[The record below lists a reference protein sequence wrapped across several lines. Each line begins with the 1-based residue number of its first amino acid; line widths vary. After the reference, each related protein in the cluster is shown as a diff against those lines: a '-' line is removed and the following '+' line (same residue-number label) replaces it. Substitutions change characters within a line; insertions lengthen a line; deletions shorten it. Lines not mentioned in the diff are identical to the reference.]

1 MPKIRTSKPRAAEE
15 ECVNFTAVP
24 LGQPQKTPFI
34 DHDIHSCWAQIWP
47 HNLSQHSPLSSHN
60 HNWHKKWK
68 LFAILVLPG
77 WHSRNQFLNE
87 LMIRIRSSVINT
99 LGVRKGSF
107 RLFVRWSLGELM
119 FAMPS
124 HLYFVSVC
132 VWHKFIICL
141 QQLINTR
148 LRLIVLPTI
157 APISPFIQMKIFL
170 PLLSSSVKVGGII
183 AGEVPSWH
191 GRQ

>member
-1 MPKIRTSKPRAAEE
+1 MQTKLPAPSCPYKRWKHFQFWEAQVVTTLNSMVRCCAPFRGIESETENIFLKTRACHE
-15 ECVNFTAVP
+15 
-24 LGQPQKTPFI
+24 L
-34 DHDIHSCWAQIWP
+34 HIWG
-47 HNLSQHSPLSSHN
+47 LLTKSSHFGEGIS
-60 HNWHKKWK
+60 HMCEHFGYMISVLCLIKPKVPWK
-68 LFAILVLPG
+68 D
-77 WHSRNQFLNE
+77 R
-87 LMIRIRSSVINT
+87 
-99 LGVRKGSF
+99 
-107 RLFVRWSLGELM
+107 SLGELM

-124 HLYFVSVC
+124 RLYFVSVC